1 MGVTEGVGLH
11 SEMGAGDQGMMF
23 GFASNETSELMPLP
37 ITLARQLVVEL
48 ARARESGDIPF
59 LCPDGKSQVT
69 VEYEDD
75 IPVRVDAVVI
85 STQHTED
92 VDHDTISSAVIDK
105 IIKAKI
111 PSELLDADTRY
122 FVNPTGRF
130 VIGGP
135 HGDTGLTGRKIVADT
150 YGGRGRH
157 GGGAFSGK
165 DPSKVDR
172 SATYMARY
180 IAKNIVAAE
189 LADRCEVQLSYAI
202 GVAEPTSVL
211 VATEGTNKI
220 PEQKITELVR
230 EHFALTPKGIIETLN
245 LRRPIYKQTA
255 RYGHFGC
262 EGDGYSWEKTDR
274 ASILREGAGL

>member
-1 MGVTEGVGLH
+1 
-11 SEMGAGDQGMMF
+11 
-23 GFASNETSELMPLP
+23 
-37 ITLARQLVVEL
+37 
-48 ARARESGDIPF
+48 
-59 LCPDGKSQVT
+59 
-69 VEYEDD
+69 
-75 IPVRVDAVVI
+75 
-85 STQHTED
+85 
-92 VDHDTISSAVIDK
+92 
-105 IIKAKI
+105 
-111 PSELLDADTRY
+111 
-122 FVNPTGRF
+122 
-130 VIGGP
+130 
-135 HGDTGLTGRKIVADT
+135 
-150 YGGRGRH
+150 
-157 GGGAFSGK
+157 
-165 DPSKVDR
+165 
-172 SATYMARY
+172 MARY